1 MLWNIVADSSCDLR
15 KADIECSAVG
25 FDTVP
30 FIFKIGDAEYV
41 DEENLDTM
49 TLIEAMESCS
59 TASSSACPSPHAW
72 EELFMK
78 AENTIAIT
86 ISGNLSG
93 SLNSALLA
101 KENVLADHPE
111 KKIAVLDSCSTG
123 PECAMC
129 IRKIAEWI
137 KEGLDFETIV
147 ARGEE
152 FLKNTRTCFALS
164 SFDNL
169 VKNGRMSRIAGFMA
183 KALGMWGI
191 GIASDIGTIVIR
203 GKARGNVKALALIT
217 NIMKEYDFSGGTVTI
232 SHCCNLPMA
241 EMLKTSIL
249 SQWPNTN
256 VDFLETRGLDSYY
269 AERGGLIVA
278 FGE

>member
-1 MLWNIVADSSCDLR
+1 
-15 KADIECSAVG
+15 
-25 FDTVP
+25 
-30 FIFKIGDAEYV
+30 
-41 DEENLDTM
+41 
-49 TLIEAMESCS
+49 
-59 TASSSACPSPHAW
+59 
-72 EELFMK
+72 
-78 AENTIAIT
+78 
-86 ISGNLSG
+86 
-93 SLNSALLA
+93 
-101 KENVLADHPE
+101 
-111 KKIAVLDSCSTG
+111 
-123 PECAMC
+123 MC
-129 IRKIAEWI
+129 IRKVAEWI

-249 SQWPNTN
+249 SQWPDTN

-278 FGE
+278 FGK